1 MDGQRFDALT
11 RNLATTSRR
20 RALGLLAGGALGGIL
35 AKVGLADAAAQE
47 TEAARRRR
55 RNRDRDR
62 DRDDRDGNG
71 DVGDDCSGSNDC
83 RRDLEC
89 CGGRCINTLTDNR
102 ACGGCGRACGRNE
115 TCFNGGCFRSC
126 RTAQAGVC
134 DTNSCGDLCG
144 CNNIFN
150 GADGGGICESL
161 RGSCANIRACAK
173 NSECPHGLVCVN
185 DNCCPGKP
193 QVCAR
198 PCQTATVPATA
209 ARANEATRVPRR

>member
-55 RNRDRDR
+55 RD
-62 DRDDRDGNG
+62 DRDDRDDRRDNGN
-71 DVGDDCSGSNDC
+71 VGDRCGSNDDC
-83 RRDLEC
+83 VRDLEC
-89 CGGRCINTLTDNR
+89 CSGRCINTKTDER
-102 ACGGCGRACGRNE
+102 ACGGCGKACGRNE

-126 RTAQAGVC
+126 RAARAGVC
-134 DTNSCGDLCG
+134 DTNACGPLCG

-161 RGSCANIRACAK
+161 RGSCAKARACSK
-173 NSECPHGLVCVN
+173 NTDCPEGLVCVN
-185 DNCCPGKP
+185 DGCCPGKP

-198 PCQTATVPATA
+198 PCGTVAVAATA
-209 ARANEATRVPRR
+209 AGPNEATRVPGR